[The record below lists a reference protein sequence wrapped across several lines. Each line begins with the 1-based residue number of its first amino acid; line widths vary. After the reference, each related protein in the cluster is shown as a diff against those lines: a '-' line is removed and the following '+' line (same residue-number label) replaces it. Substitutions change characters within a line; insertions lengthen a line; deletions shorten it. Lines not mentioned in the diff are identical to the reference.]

1 MDSGVHP
8 TFSLCCLYNYG
19 YRYTQGIN
27 LLPAFAILLL
37 FQCLGEGLVFLLG
50 LPVPGPV
57 AGMVLLFF
65 ALLLWP
71 ALQQRIEEAANELL
85 RHLSL
90 LFVPAGVGIV
100 AAAGSGSGHWLAI
113 AASLVASTLLTLAVT
128 ALVLRK
134 LAPTLGDDHDA

>member
-1 MDSGVHP
+1 
-8 TFSLCCLYNYG
+8 
-19 YRYTQGIN
+19 

-37 FQCLGEGLVFLLG
+37 FQCLGEGAVFLLG

-57 AGMVLLFF
+57 AGMILLFVS
-65 ALLLWP
+65 LLLWP
-71 ALQQRIEEAANELL
+71 SLQTRIETAAGELL

-113 AASLVASTLLTLAVT
+113 VASLVASTVLTLAVT
-128 ALVLRK
+128 ALVLHK
-134 LAPTLGDDHDA
+134 MKPEGEGDA

>member
-1 MDSGVHP
+1 
-8 TFSLCCLYNYG
+8 
-19 YRYTQGIN
+19 

-37 FQCLGEGLVFLLG
+37 FQCLGEGVVFVLG

-57 AGMVLLFF
+57 AGMVLLFI
-65 ALLLWP
+65 ALLAWP
-71 ALQQRIEEAANELL
+71 ALQLRIEAAAGELL

-113 AASLVASTLLTLAVT
+113 GASLVASTFLTLAVT
-128 ALVLRK
+128 ALILRGMK
-134 LAPTLGDDHDA
+134 PEGEDDV

>member
-1 MDSGVHP
+1 
-8 TFSLCCLYNYG
+8 
-19 YRYTQGIN
+19 

-37 FQCLGEGLVFLLG
+37 FQCLGEGVVFLLG

-57 AGMVLLFF
+57 AGMMLLFA
-65 ALLLWP
+65 ALLAFP
-71 ALQQRIEEAANELL
+71 ALQERIEAAANELL

-113 AASLVASTLLTLAVT
+113 GASLVVSTLATLAVT
-128 ALVLRK
+128 GLVLRG
-134 LAPTLGDDHDA
+134 LGPKGQPEEGGDA